1 MKTITI
7 NTPNGVNSIRVKK
20 QVENLI
26 KSGIKTNEINLR
38 MNFICDSPELI
49 INDFRKLKNHIALN
63 NNFKN

>member
-1 MKTITI
+1 METITI

-20 QVENLI
+20 QVEKLI
-26 KSGIKTNEINLR
+26 KSGTKTNEINLR

>member
-1 MKTITI
+1 METITI

-20 QVENLI
+20 EVEKLI

-63 NNFKN
+63 NNLNF

>member
-20 QVENLI
+20 QVEKLI
-26 KSGIKTNEINLR
+26 KSGTKTNEINLR
-38 MNFICDSPELI
+38 MNFICDAPEII

-63 NNFKN
+63 NNF